1 MIDTNSP
8 INDKIVHIN
17 DLITIINPSLI
28 ILVSLTRILYHP
40 IQHLLDMKTVF
51 QRDQQKIEGNIRL
64 PFVEY

>member
-28 ILVSLTRILYHP
+28 ILVSLTRILYHH
-40 IQHLLDMKTVF
+40 IQHPLDMKTVF
-51 QRDQQKIEGNIRL
+51 QQDQQKIEGNIRL